1 MASVVINDNKSR
13 VDDSG
18 GTKVPTNNITFR
30 SAFSPRV
37 RVQHAVC
44 PKIIDTYEKQYD
56 KDGVQSFSKTGEKNI
71 FEEIQLYAD
80 DTDINQIITRC
91 IKETGSI
98 DILSADKSQ
107 YVDISESPSTLLDV
121 LNIKN
126 RVEAEFRRLPS
137 EVQALFDNNAVKYTQ
152 SRLDD
157 TAFTIIDDYVQKIVN
172 AQESNDNNSN
182 NNGGDNNG

>member
-1 MASVVINDNKSR
+1 MASVSINDNNSR
-13 VDDSG
+13 IDDSG

-30 SAFSPRV
+30 TAFSPRV

-44 PKIIDTYEKQYD
+44 PKVVDTYEKQYD
-56 KDGVQSFSKTGEKNI
+56 KDGVQSFTKIGEKNI

-107 YVDISESPSTLLDV
+107 YVDISESPSTLSDV

-126 RVEAEFRRLPS
+126 RVEAEFRRLPAD
-137 EVQALFDNNAVKYTQ
+137 VQALFNNNAVQYTQ

-157 TAFTIIDDYVQKIVN
+157 TAFSIIDEYAQKIIK
-172 AQESNDNNSN
+172 AQEDKANNS
-182 NNGGDNNG
+182 NNGGDNNE

>member
-1 MASVVINDNKSR
+1 MASVTINDNKSR

-18 GTKVPTNNITFR
+18 TSKVSTNNIAFR
-30 SAFSPRV
+30 TAFSPRV
-37 RVQHAVC
+37 RAQHAVC

-56 KDGVQSFSKTGEKNI
+56 KDGVQSFTKTGEKNI
-71 FEEIQLYAD
+71 YEEIQLYAD

-107 YVDISESPSTLLDV
+107 YVDISESPSTLSDV

-126 RVEAEFRRLPS
+126 RVEAEFRRLPA

-157 TAFTIIDDYVQKIVN
+157 TAFSIIDEYAQKIAK

-182 NNGGDNNG
+182 NGGDNNG